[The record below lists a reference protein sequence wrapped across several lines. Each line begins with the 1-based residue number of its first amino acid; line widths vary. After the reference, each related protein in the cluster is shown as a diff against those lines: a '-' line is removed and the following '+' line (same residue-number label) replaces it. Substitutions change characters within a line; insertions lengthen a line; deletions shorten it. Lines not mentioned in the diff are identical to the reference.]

1 MQPSAPKTFVEKILG
16 APEGAIVF
24 RTPEIVLAN
33 DNTAS
38 IERTFERMG
47 GERVLDPGQLF
58 VALDH
63 NAPPASAGLA
73 NDHQAVRDFVKKTAH
88 RQVLRCRSGSREFH
102 FEALPEALMG
112 IIEKNGLVNWLKE
125 A

>member
-47 GERVLDPGQLF
+47 GERVLDPGQ
-58 VALDH
+58 
-63 NAPPASAGLA
+63 
-73 NDHQAVRDFVKKTAH
+73 RDFVKKTAH